1 MSNVRRGIRAAR
13 AALFVVA
20 GLMVGTGV
28 AAAQADLA
36 KVLVGTWQ
44 GELQQRTQKG
54 ADPVLTLIITSVK
67 QEDGKWVTDARF
79 GGAEGG
85 KTAKVHIDIDTTGSK
100 PSLRFKGAKG
110 AEYDVSLFNDKELVG
125 TAVLTTGAGGGKG
138 DRSRSVKFE
147 KKE

>member
-1 MSNVRRGIRAAR
+1 MRRGVRAAG
-13 AALFVVA
+13 AALFVMA
-20 GLMVGTGV
+20 GLVLGTGV
-28 AAAQADLA
+28 AAAQGDLA

-54 ADPVLTLIITSVK
+54 ADPGLTLIITSVK
-67 QEDGKWVTDARF
+67 QEGGKWVADARL

-85 KTAKVHIDIDTTGSK
+85 KTAKMNIDIDTSGSK
-100 PSLRFKGAKG
+100 PALRFKGTKG
-110 AEYDVSLFNDKELVG
+110 TEYDVSLFNEKELVG
-125 TAVLTTGAGGGKG
+125 TAGLITGVGGNSR

>member
-1 MSNVRRGIRAAR
+1 MRRGIRAAR
-13 AALFVVA
+13 AALLVVA
-20 GLMVGTGV
+20 GLMLGTGV

-36 KVLVGTWQ
+36 KVLVGTWK

-54 ADPVLTLIITSVK
+54 PDPELTLIIASVK
-67 QEDGKWVTDARF
+67 QEGGKWVADARL

-85 KTAKVHIDIDTTGSK
+85 KTAKVNIDIDTSGSK

-125 TAVLTTGAGGGKG
+125 TAALTTSQSGGAR
-138 DRSRSVKFE
+138 DRSRSVRFE